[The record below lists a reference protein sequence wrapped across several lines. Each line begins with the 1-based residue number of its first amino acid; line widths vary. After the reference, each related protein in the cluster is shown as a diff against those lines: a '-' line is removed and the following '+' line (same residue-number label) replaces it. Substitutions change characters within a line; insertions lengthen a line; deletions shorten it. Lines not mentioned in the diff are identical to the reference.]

1 MVLSS
6 RGVMDRT
13 LGGERVTDGL
23 WTHLGKM
30 VLKSVVLPAASV
42 DTNALAPQAAQQM
55 IGSYVQTVSWTL
67 PASNTWTETPI
78 QADLVSSGSPT
89 RIEFN
94 VLLGCPTKGQRI
106 FWGIM
111 VNGAAPAGPLGGMD
125 CPENNYGM
133 MAVGVYY
140 VTPQAGSGRIGL
152 GLYGPSGSQIFNA
165 FPSTLYV
172 TEQKR

>member
-1 MVLSS
+1 MTTSHAAE
-6 RGVMDRT
+6 DRV
-13 LGGERVTDGL
+13 LGGERVTDGV

-42 DTNALAPQAAQQM
+42 DTNALVPSAAQQM
-55 IGSYVQTVSWTL
+55 IGSYVQTVGWTL
-67 PASNTWTETPI
+67 PSSNVWTETPI
-78 QADLVSSGSPT
+78 QASLVSSGSPT

-94 VLLGCPTKGQRI
+94 VLVGCPTKGQRI

-111 VNGAAPAGPLGGMD
+111 VNGVAPSVPLGAMD
-125 CPENNYGM
+125 CPENNFGT

-140 VTPQAGSGRIGL
+140 VTPQAGAGRIGL
-152 GLYGPSGSQIFNA
+152 GLYGPSGSQIFSA